1 MPKSKTIDFY
11 LNTENIIELIKE
23 NSKVCDFAYEYI
35 KKEMFIKKY
44 ENKGERKEILSK
56 FTEEEITLIINTNSN
71 NKKVRELLDKY
82 IENKELSEISDFQ
95 ERFTKKF
102 GYSYPL
108 IEYNKLLSKNISFY
122 NFSLFENLN
131 SIIVDYTPHGK
142 INSDLFLV
150 SYSQREMKKQ
160 NDLSKKIIE
169 EERLKYEKM
178 ATAITRTQT
187 AFRLSDELLK
197 RLKLEARKQN
207 RSLNNFVE
215 SVLMDAV
222 YRTPNNETLAAMEE
236 ARESR
241 NLETINLD
249 NLEGFIESL

>member
-1 MPKSKTIDFY
+1 M
-11 LNTENIIELIKE
+11 
-23 NSKVCDFAYEYI
+23 
-35 KKEMFIKKY
+35 
-44 ENKGERKEILSK
+44 
-56 FTEEEITLIINTNSN
+56 
-71 NKKVRELLDKY
+71 
-82 IENKELSEISDFQ
+82 
-95 ERFTKKF
+95 RF
-102 GYSYPL
+102 SYAKL
-108 IEYNKLLSKNISFY
+108 WKLLIDKN
-122 NFSLFENLN
+122 
-131 SIIVDYTPHGK
+131 
-142 INSDLFLV
+142 
-150 SYSQREMKKQ
+150 MK
-160 NDLSKKIIE
+160 
-169 EERLKYEKM
+169 KM